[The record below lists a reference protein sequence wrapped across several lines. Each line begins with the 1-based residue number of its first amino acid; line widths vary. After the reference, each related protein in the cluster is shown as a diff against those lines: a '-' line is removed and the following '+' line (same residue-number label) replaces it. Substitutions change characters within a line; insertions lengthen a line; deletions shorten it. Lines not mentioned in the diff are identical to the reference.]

1 MKKYSIKDLVLISLL
16 VALNI
21 VLSRFLSIS
30 AWNIKIGFTFITVFV
45 SAYLYG
51 PIVSGIVNAVADL
64 IGSLV
69 FPIGAY
75 FPGFTITA
83 FLVGIVSGLILY
95 KNISNKRI
103 VIVSLIYE
111 LIFSLLI
118 NTYWISILYE
128 TSFIVLMSARLIQS
142 VVMIIVEIVSMKVI
156 SKILPHLIIK

>member
-45 SAYLYG
+45 AAYLYG
-51 PIVSGIVNAVADL
+51 PIIAGLVNGVADL
-64 IGSLV
+64 IGSLI

-83 FLVGIVSGLILY
+83 FLVGIVSGLFLY
-95 KNISNKRI
+95 KNISDKRI

-118 NTYWISILYE
+118 NTFWIHILYE
-128 TSFIVLMSARLIQS
+128 TSYVVLMSTRVIQS
-142 VVMIIVEIVSMKVI
+142 IVMIIVEIVTMKVI
-156 SKILPHLIIK
+156 SKVLPHLSRN